1 MGHYAKVID
10 GVVTQVIVA
19 EPEFFDTYVDT
30 SAGKWVQT
38 SYNTRGGVHYDTVTG
53 LPSTDQS
60 KALRMN
66 YAGVGFVYD
75 ERLDAFYPKQPFPS
89 WYLNEAACMWTP
101 PKPYPTDGK
110 FYEWDES
117 LVDWRE
123 VLGTSEQTP

>member
-10 GVVTQVIVA
+10 GVVAQVIVA
-19 EPEFFDTYVDT
+19 EPDFFDSYVDT

-38 SYNTRGGVHYDTVTG
+38 SYNTLGGIHYDSATG
-53 LPSTDQS
+53 LPSADQS

-66 YAGVGFVYD
+66 YAGVGFIYD

-89 WYLNEAACMWTP
+89 WYLDEVVCMWVP

-110 FYEWDES
+110 VYEWDES
-117 LVDWRE
+117 FVNWRE
-123 VLGTSEQTP
+123 VLHTVEQTP